1 MQKGIIVSKD
11 AKVREECQTQLE
23 PFQLEL
29 VYTDDLET
37 LSEIENDFN
46 FLFLLIH
53 NFHKLSLEKLSAL
66 QDMFPAVAIIL
77 YNDSLISD
85 ALTQIGHFNG
95 VHLLIG
101 PGRAAFLQKTVRQ
114 IMDTYWRKIPLDT
127 IGVRIETLSPRIQ
140 KAIRFIEEHRLNEC
154 TLTNLSAYLGI
165 SAGYFTQEFKRETGY
180 SFRKFIQLALHYY
193 EDRVFPK
200 LNISAQNMAKI
211 LGYSELSSFSRS
223 FKRRQGVSPGKFK
236 KKNKI
241 SLQKN

>member
-11 AKVREECQTQLE
+11 PEVRNECQAQLE
-23 PFQLEL
+23 PFQIKL
-29 VYTDDLET
+29 VFSDDLDT

-46 FLFLLIH
+46 FLFLLVH

-66 QDMFPAVAIIL
+66 QEIFPAVAIIL

-101 PGRAAFLQKTVRQ
+101 PDRSAFLQRTVRQ
-114 IMDTYWRKIPLDT
+114 IMDTHWRKIPLKT
-127 IGVRIETLSPRIQ
+127 IGVQAETLSPRIR

-154 TLTNLSAYLGI
+154 TLVNLSAHLGI

-180 SFRKFIQLALHYY
+180 SFRKFIQLTLHYY
-193 EDRVFPK
+193 EDRVFPE

-223 FKRRQGVSPGKFK
+223 FKRRQGISPGKFK
-236 KKNKI
+236 KKSKI
-241 SLQKN
+241 SL